1 MEGELPVS
9 QECIRSAN
17 ESSGAT
23 SPSHS
28 SQSNLLGSGNLVCA
42 TNGHSG
48 AAGGPGLVGASA
60 TVSSGIANSGCG
72 ISGAASFS
80 SGACAGSGP
89 GSGAG
94 VTPSASSAGANA
106 STSGT
111 FLIWIHNVSP
121 QQRYTVVRTS
131 KASNVAQVIEQVLA
145 KGRQTE
151 NPANCQLVV
160 ETMASS
166 AIQGFTPAGGG
177 SQGGGSSLRP
187 QSRESEVFSA
197 PTSRRPTN
205 ETQQPSLTNAVSNLS
220 SSTEKEQPDAAR
232 GNEAVY
238 VVHSVLK
245 RDEIVFL
252 VLKNLPPGSRFA
264 LRRSPQFMPQS
275 GAATGTGAV
284 AGSGPGVGPGAAAA
298 GAGGAP
304 FAMAE
309 VDTLVMPE
317 IRQQRS
323 MSSPET
329 PNRRPSKLIKQKAK
343 HSDKD
348 QEDACGV
355 QPTFMKSQTSQTSQT
370 SQFSQNSAFNPD
382 PAPAEQQG
390 VFGTTDSARS
400 ADETVAIN
408 SSRPLSPPSLH
419 YLLQPELPN
428 SSRSCGGRG
437 GGGESSSSG
446 SSSVRDRSHTAAE
459 RSPSPKASPHG
470 AQRPHSCSGISPSE
484 MIIASPA
491 ADSPPPP
498 ASTPSSLAA
507 PSISS
512 YRISRGAAIAGG
524 SGGSSGM
531 GSSAWTQATPASAAG
546 MQRGESKKGKG
557 LGSGL
562 KHLLFKKDQN

>member
-42 TNGHSG
+42 VNGHGALASG
-48 AAGGPGLVGASA
+48 SGSGSASA
-60 TVSSGIANSGCG
+60 S
-72 ISGAASFS
+72 SGAAST
-80 SGACAGSGP
+80 GACSG
-89 GSGAG
+89 
-94 VTPSASSAGANA
+94 SASSGVCVGSISGAMPGAGAVSGA
-106 STSGT
+106 TVSTSASTASSTSGT

-131 KASNVAQVIEQVLA
+131 KSSNVAQVIEQVLA
-145 KGRQTE
+145 KGRQSE

-166 AIQGFTPAGGG
+166 SIQSF
-177 SQGGGSSLRP
+177 SQSQSQSLRP
-187 QSRESEVFSA
+187 QSRDNEVLSA

-205 ETQQPSLTNAVSNLS
+205 EASALANNFS
-220 SSTEKEQPDAAR
+220 SSTEKESDASRA
-232 GNEAVY
+232 NEAVY

-245 RDEIVFL
+245 RDEVVFL

-264 LRRSPQFMPQS
+264 LRRSLHSAHSPV
-275 GAATGTGAV
+275 GA
-284 AGSGPGVGPGAAAA
+284 GPGAAAA
-298 GAGGAP
+298 AGIGTGTVSGTST
-304 FAMAE
+304 FE
-309 VDTLVMPE
+309 GDTLVMPE

-329 PNRRPSKLIKQKAK
+329 PNRRPSKLCKQKAK
-343 HSDKD
+343 HSEKEQD
-348 QEDACGV
+348 DA
-355 QPTFMKSQTSQTSQT
+355 QSTFVKTQTSQTSQT
-370 SQFSQNSAFNPD
+370 SQFSQNSAFTPD
-382 PAPAEQQG
+382 RAPAELQGG

-400 ADETVAIN
+400 ADEAATAMS
-408 SSRPLSPPSLH
+408 SSRPLSPPLLH
-419 YLLQPELPN
+419 YLLQPDLPA
-428 SSRSCGGRG
+428 SSRSCGGG
-437 GGGESSSSG
+437 GTRDCSPSPSG
-446 SSSVRDRSHTAAE
+446 SGCISLRDRSHTAAE
-459 RSPSPKASPHG
+459 RSPSPKASPQG
-470 AQRPHSCSGISPSE
+470 SQRPHSCSGIASSE
-484 MIIASPA
+484 LLLASPA

-498 ASTPSSLAA
+498 LCTPSSLAA
-507 PSISS
+507 PSFASA
-512 YRISRGAAIAGG
+512 YRSARAGGGGG
-524 SGGSSGM
+524 SGGGGVSA
-531 GSSAWTQATPASAAG
+531 GSQGTPPAAG

>member
-42 TNGHSG
+42 ANGHGALASG
-48 AAGGPGLVGASA
+48 SGCSASA
-60 TVSSGIANSGCG
+60 S
-72 ISGAASFS
+72 SGAASASACSGSAS
-80 SGACAGSGP
+80 SGVCTGAGTGAGVGAAPGAGSGATV
-89 GSGAG
+89 S
-94 VTPSASSAGANA
+94 TSASTAS

-131 KASNVAQVIEQVLA
+131 KSSNVAQVIEQVLA
-145 KGRQTE
+145 KGRQSE

-166 AIQGFTPAGGG
+166 AIQSFAPTG
-177 SQGGGSSLRP
+177 SSLGNSQSQSQSLRP
-187 QSRESEVFSA
+187 QSRDNEVISA

-205 ETQQPSLTNAVSNLS
+205 EASGLANACANLS
-220 SSTEKEQPDAAR
+220 SSTEKMTDASRA
-232 GNEAVY
+232 NEAVY
-238 VVHSVLK
+238 FVDSVLK

-264 LRRSPQFMPQS
+264 LRRSLQFAHSPPDA
-275 GAATGTGAV
+275 GA
-284 AGSGPGVGPGAAAA
+284 AAAA
-298 GAGGAP
+298 GAGSGTST
-304 FAMAE
+304 FE
-309 VDTLVMPE
+309 DDTLVMPE

-329 PNRRPSKLIKQKAK
+329 PNRRPSKLCKQKAK
-343 HSDKD
+343 HSEKEQD
-348 QEDACGV
+348 DA
-355 QPTFMKSQTSQTSQT
+355 QSTFAKTQTSQTSQT
-370 SQFSQNSAFNPD
+370 SQFSQNSAFTPD
-382 PAPAEQQG
+382 HAPPELQGG

-400 ADETVAIN
+400 ADETTIGVGAGAM
-408 SSRPLSPPSLH
+408 SSARPLSPPPLLH
-419 YLLQPELPN
+419 YLLEPDLLS
-428 SSRSCGGRG
+428 SSRSCGRRDC
-437 GGGESSSSG
+437 SQSG
-446 SSSVRDRSHTAAE
+446 SASVRDRSHTAAE
-459 RSPSPKASPHG
+459 RSPSPKASPQG
-470 AQRPHSCSGISPSE
+470 SQRPHSCSGISSSE
-484 MIIASPA
+484 LLLASPA

-498 ASTPSSLAA
+498 LSTPSSLAA
-507 PSISS
+507 PSF
-512 YRISRGAAIAGG
+512 
-524 SGGSSGM
+524 
-531 GSSAWTQATPASAAG
+531 ASAYRAARGGGGVSTGSQGPPPAVG

-557 LGSGL
+557 IGSGL